1 MRRKRKRKRLPPAA
15 AVCSGILAILTLR
28 YPSTVPSDWDLTL
41 YPNTIDATS
50 ILFDLERSQGK
61 PHIAVAIEK
70 GISDS
75 RYHRVESVIGE
86 FGRTRGEPVVILK
99 NAPHFDKRV
108 VTANAN

>member
-1 MRRKRKRKRLPPAA
+1 MRRKRKRLPPTA
-15 AVCSGILAILTLR
+15 AVCSGILAILTSR
-28 YPSTVPSDWDLTL
+28 YPLTVASDWDLTL

-75 RYHRVESVIGE
+75 RYHRVESVIGQ
-86 FGRTRGEPVVILK
+86 FGRTRAEPVVILK